1 MNTTSVRRGLS
12 RDVRHLCAA
21 ALLAASAL
29 CLSAPAAA
37 QAAAPAPAKPSSAV
51 NPVVEALRER
61 IEALNSGNAVT
72 IEGDALYAT
81 RSLVPIYAGNGYQPL
96 WDRARLQSLVE
107 VLKDIEDDGLRPQD
121 YHFAPLQKLMQRPTL
136 RPLETANLDLLAT
149 DAYALILYHLY
160 FGKVDP
166 VSLDPNWNFGTRE
179 IKDVDAVAFVREAI
193 ARNRIRS
200 SVEAARPAHWMYQ
213 AGRESLA
220 AYRQIAAL
228 GGWPRIP
235 EGPAI
240 KVGAVD
246 PRVPLLRKRLAI
258 TGDLAAAGGSSRPAA
273 GVAEDLYDATLEAA
287 LKRAQRR
294 YRLETD
300 GVLGP
305 NTVRTLNVPVEQRIG
320 QLRVNLERGRQVL
333 HEVKDGP
340 LVVVDIAGFEVRY
353 LVDRKRVWQTRAV
366 VGQPFRETPVFKAMI
381 DNVVINPTW
390 TVPPGILAKDIM
402 PTLKRNDRSILAR
415 KKLSVIDR
423 NGNKVNPA
431 NIDFSRYSATNFPY
445 MLRQDA
451 GPGNALGVVKINF
464 PNPHLVYLHDTPSKA
479 LFEENMR
486 TFSSGCIRT
495 ERPLELAELLLADP
509 ARWNRT
515 ALDAAV
521 ANGETRTVR
530 LPKKVPV
537 LLVYWTADRDEDG
550 GVVFKPDPYS
560 RDARELAALDSPFR
574 PGKRPKP

>member
-1 MNTTSVRRGLS
+1 MHQTTTIRR
-12 RDVRHLCAA
+12 AA
-21 ALLAASAL
+21 AVAALTLAAL
-29 CLSAPAAA
+29 FTAPPAQA
-37 QAAAPAPAKPSSAV
+37 QAAP

-61 IEALNSGNAVT
+61 IEALNTSAGVT
-72 IEGDALYAT
+72 IEGETLYAT

-121 YHFAPLQKLMQRPTL
+121 YHFAPLQRLMQRPSL
-136 RPLETANLDLLAT
+136 PPLEAAKLDLLAT

-166 VSLDPNWNFGTRE
+166 VSLDPNWNFDARE
-179 IKDVDAVAFVREAI
+179 IKDLDAPAFVRDAI
-193 ARNRIRS
+193 VRNRVRG
-200 SVEAARPAHWMYQ
+200 SVEAARPSHWMYQ

-220 AYRQIAAL
+220 AYRNIAAL

-235 EGPAI
+235 EGAAI
-240 KVGAVD
+240 KVGATD

-258 TGDLAAAGGSSRPAA
+258 TGDLAAVGGASKPPAGAS
-273 GVAEDLYDATLEAA
+273 EELYDATLEAA

-294 YRLETD
+294 HRLAPD

-305 NTVRTLNVPVEQRIG
+305 TTLRALNVPVEQRVG
-320 QLRVNLERGRQVL
+320 QLRVNLERARQVL
-333 HEVKDGP
+333 HEIKDGP
-340 LVVVDIAGFEVRY
+340 LVVVDIAGFEVHY
-353 LVDRKRVWQTRAV
+353 LVDRKRVWQRRAM
-366 VGQPFRETPVFKAMI
+366 VGQPFRETPVFKSMI
-381 DNVVINPTW
+381 DNIVLNPTW

-402 PTLKRNDRSILAR
+402 PTLQRNDRSILAR

-423 NGNKVNPA
+423 NGNKMNPA
-431 NIDFSRYSATNFPY
+431 AIDFSRYSATNFPY

-464 PNPHLVYLHDTPSKA
+464 PNPHLVYLHDTPNKA
-479 LFEENMR
+479 LFEETAR
-486 TFSSGCIRT
+486 AFSSGCIRT
-495 ERPLELAELLLADP
+495 EQPLELAELLLADP
-509 ARWNRT
+509 ARWNRA
-515 ALDAAV
+515 ALDAVV
-521 ANGETRTVR
+521 AAGETRTVR

-537 LLVYWTADRDEDG
+537 LIMYWTADRDDDG